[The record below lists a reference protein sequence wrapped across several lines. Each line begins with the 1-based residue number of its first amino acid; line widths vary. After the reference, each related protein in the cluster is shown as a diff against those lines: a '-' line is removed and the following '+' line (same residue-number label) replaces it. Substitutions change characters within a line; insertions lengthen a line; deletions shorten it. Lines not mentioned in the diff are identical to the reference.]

1 MVEQPTKSIAEQPA
15 KPVAEQ
21 PNKSEL
27 ALALG
32 RNMNELR
39 MQFRKYMQG
48 KVRSLNLHLTY
59 EMLEVMICL
68 WRQDGVNQQL
78 IADITLRDK
87 SAMTYLVDN
96 LIKRKMI
103 TRKEDERDR
112 RNKLIYLTAEGRE
125 LQDRLQ
131 PWVAEM
137 YDRATAGVDASS
149 LVNGK
154 ELIESMIKNLS
165 T

>member
-1 MVEQPTKSIAEQPA
+1 MAEQST
-15 KPVAEQ
+15 
-21 PNKSEL
+21 KSEL
-27 ALALG
+27 ALAFG

-48 KVRSLNLHLTY
+48 RIRSMDMHLTY

-103 TRKEDERDR
+103 LRKEDERDR
-112 RNKLIYLTAEGRE
+112 RNKLIFLTPEGKE
-125 LQDRLQ
+125 LQERLQ

-137 YDRATAGVDASS
+137 YDRATVGVDAAT
-149 LVNGK
+149 LLNGK
-154 ELIESMIKNLS
+154 ELVENMIKNLS
-165 T
+165 V

>member
-1 MVEQPTKSIAEQPA
+1 MAEQMT
-15 KPVAEQ
+15 
-21 PNKSEL
+21 KSEL
-27 ALALG
+27 ALAMG

-39 MQFRKYMQG
+39 MQFRKHMQG
-48 KVRSLNLHLTY
+48 KIRSLELHLTY

-112 RNKLIYLTAEGRE
+112 RNKLIYLTAEGRQ
-125 LQDRLQ
+125 LQETLQ

-137 YDRATAGVDASS
+137 YDRATAGVEEAS

-154 ELIESMIKNLS
+154 DLIENMIKNLS

>member
-1 MVEQPTKSIAEQPA
+1 MADQLI
-15 KPVAEQ
+15 
-21 PNKSEL
+21 KSEL

-48 KVRSLNLHLTY
+48 KVRSLDLHLTY

-112 RNKLIYLTAEGRE
+112 RNKLIYLTAEGRQ
-125 LQDRLQ
+125 LQETLQ
-131 PWVAEM
+131 PWVSEM
-137 YDRATAGVDASS
+137 YDRATAGVEEAS
-149 LVNGK
+149 LVNGAA
-154 ELIESMIKNLS
+154 LIEHMIKNLS

>member
-1 MVEQPTKSIAEQPA
+1 MAEQMT
-15 KPVAEQ
+15 
-21 PNKSEL
+21 KSEL
-27 ALALG
+27 ALAMG

-39 MQFRKYMQG
+39 MQFRKHMQG
-48 KVRSLNLHLTY
+48 KIRSLELHLTY

-112 RNKLIYLTAEGRE
+112 RNKLIYLTAEGRQ
-125 LQDRLQ
+125 LQETLQ

-137 YDRATAGVDASS
+137 YDRATAGVEEAS
-149 LVNGK
+149 LINGK
-154 ELIESMIKNLS
+154 DLIENMIKNLS

>member
-1 MVEQPTKSIAEQPA
+1 MAEQFS
-15 KPVAEQ
+15 
-21 PNKSEL
+21 KSEL
-27 ALALG
+27 AFSFG
-32 RNMNELR
+32 RSINELR

-48 KVRSLNLHLTY
+48 RIRSLDLHLTY

-103 TRKEDERDR
+103 SRKEDERDR
-112 RNKLIYLTAEGRE
+112 RNKLIYLTPEGRQ
-125 LQDRLQ
+125 LQERLQ
-131 PWVAEM
+131 PWLAEM
-137 YDRATAGVDASS
+137 YDKATANVDGAS
-149 LVNGK
+149 LVAGK
-154 ELIESMIKNLS
+154 ELIEGMIKNLLI
-165 T
+165 

>member
-1 MVEQPTKSIAEQPA
+1 MAELTS
-15 KPVAEQ
+15 
-21 PNKSEL
+21 KSEL
-27 ALALG
+27 AFAFG
-32 RNMNELR
+32 RSINELR

-48 KVRSLNLHLTY
+48 RIRSLDLQLTY

-103 TRKEDERDR
+103 TRHEDERDR
-112 RNKLIYLTAEGRE
+112 RNKLIFLTPEGRQ
-125 LQDRLQ
+125 LQERLQ
-131 PWVAEM
+131 PWLAEM
-137 YDRATAGVDASS
+137 YDKAAANVDGSA
-149 LVNGK
+149 LVAGK
-154 ELIESMIKNLS
+154 ELIEGMIKNLLI
-165 T
+165 

>member
-1 MVEQPTKSIAEQPA
+1 M
-15 KPVAEQ
+15 
-21 PNKSEL
+21 
-27 ALALG
+27 
-32 RNMNELR
+32 R
-39 MQFRKYMQG
+39 MQYRKYMQG
-48 KVRSLNLHLTY
+48 RIRSLDMRLTY

-112 RNKLIYLTAEGRE
+112 RNKLIFLTPEGRQ
-125 LQDRLQ
+125 LQERLQ
-131 PWVAEM
+131 PWLAEM
-137 YDRATAGVDASS
+137 YDKATANVSMGA
-149 LVNGK
+149 LVSGK
-154 ELIESMIKNLS
+154 ELIEGMIKNLLI
-165 T
+165 

>member
-1 MVEQPTKSIAEQPA
+1 MVEQLT
-15 KPVAEQ
+15 
-21 PNKSEL
+21 KSEL

-48 KVRSLNLHLTY
+48 KVRSLELHLTY

-103 TRKEDERDR
+103 TRREDERDR
-112 RNKLIYLTAEGRE
+112 RNKLIYLTAEGRQ
-125 LQDRLQ
+125 LQETLQ

-137 YDRATAGVDASS
+137 YDRATSGVDTAS
-149 LVNGK
+149 LAIGK
-154 ELIESMIKNLS
+154 ELIERMIKNLS
-165 T
+165 IGA

>member
-1 MVEQPTKSIAEQPA
+1 MVEQPTKPIAEQA
-15 KPVAEQ
+15 NKSVAEQ
-21 PNKSEL
+21 TNKSEL

-48 KVRSLNLHLTY
+48 KVRSLDLHLTY

-149 LVNGK
+149 LVNGQA
-154 ELIESMIKNLS
+154 LIECMIKNLA

>member
-1 MVEQPTKSIAEQPA
+1 MVEQTNKSIAEQTN
-15 KPVAEQ
+15 KSIAEQ
-21 PNKSEL
+21 SNKSEL

-48 KVRSLNLHLTY
+48 KVRSLDLHLTY

-112 RNKLIYLTAEGRE
+112 RNKLIYLTVEGRE

-137 YDRATAGVDASS
+137 YDRATTGLDASS

-154 ELIESMIKNLS
+154 ELIESMIKNLA

>member
-1 MVEQPTKSIAEQPA
+1 MAEQPT
-15 KPVAEQ
+15 
-21 PNKSEL
+21 KSEL

-48 KVRSLNLHLTY
+48 KVRSLDLHLTY

-112 RNKLIYLTAEGRE
+112 RNKLIYLTSEGKQ
-125 LQDRLQ
+125 LQETLQ
-131 PWVAEM
+131 PWVSEM
-137 YDRATAGVDASS
+137 YDRATAGVEEAS

-154 ELIESMIKNLS
+154 GLIEHMIKNLS

>member
-1 MVEQPTKSIAEQPA
+1 MAEQPT
-15 KPVAEQ
+15 
-21 PNKSEL
+21 KSEL

-48 KVRSLNLHLTY
+48 KVRSLDLHLTY

-112 RNKLIYLTAEGRE
+112 RNKLIYLTAEGKQ
-125 LQDRLQ
+125 LQETLQ
-131 PWVAEM
+131 PWVSEM
-137 YDRATAGVDASS
+137 YDRATAGVEEAS

-154 ELIESMIKNLS
+154 GLIEHMIKNLS

>member
-1 MVEQPTKSIAEQPA
+1 
-15 KPVAEQ
+15 
-21 PNKSEL
+21 
-27 ALALG
+27 
-32 RNMNELR
+32 MNELR
-39 MQFRKYMQG
+39 MHFRKYMQG
-48 KVRSLNLHLTY
+48 KVRSLDLHLTY

-112 RNKLIYLTAEGRE
+112 RNKLIYLTAEGRQLHE
-125 LQDRLQ
+125 RLQ

-137 YDRATAGVDASS
+137 YDRATSGVETSS
-149 LVNGK
+149 LITGK

-165 T
+165 C

>member
-1 MVEQPTKSIAEQPA
+1 MAEQM
-15 KPVAEQ
+15 
-21 PNKSEL
+21 NKSEL

-39 MQFRKYMQG
+39 MQFRKHMQG
-48 KVRSLNLHLTY
+48 KIRSLELHLTY

-112 RNKLIYLTAEGRE
+112 RNKLICLTAEGRQ
-125 LQDRLQ
+125 LQETLQ

-137 YDRATAGVDASS
+137 YDRATAGVEEAS
-149 LVNGK
+149 LINGK
-154 ELIESMIKNLS
+154 DLIENMIKNLS